1 MRVAV
6 ASCFFFLLSLKTPG
20 LVPSAILV
28 SPSLPPPLHNMED
41 NPAISSGAADDAQAV
56 AAGQDAPGDVVGAP
70 SHASGRFDKPF
81 AFPLCL

>member
-1 MRVAV
+1 
-6 ASCFFFLLSLKTPG
+6 
-20 LVPSAILV
+20 
-28 SPSLPPPLHNMED
+28 MED